1 MLTDGQ
7 NGKENSTMKKLLF
20 ETRIGDKL
28 LALFERL
35 TGLALVL
42 AEDLK
47 RQAAGRPTD
56 ESAA

>member
-1 MLTDGQ
+1 
-7 NGKENSTMKKLLF
+7 MKKLLF